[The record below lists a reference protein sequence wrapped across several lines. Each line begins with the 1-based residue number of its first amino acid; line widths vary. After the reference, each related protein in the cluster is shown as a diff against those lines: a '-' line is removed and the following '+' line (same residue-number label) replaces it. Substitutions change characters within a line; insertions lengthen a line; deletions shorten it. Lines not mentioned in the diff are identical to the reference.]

1 MRIMLLLAA
10 LVLWSTTESTRADS
24 SPEDLLRQTAAVVTD
39 TLQEEHTALEQ
50 DPRRVY
56 ELMDRILFP
65 HVDMPRLA
73 RLVLGR
79 HWRQATPE
87 QRSRFTEEFKLLLQ
101 RTYAAAIQS
110 YIGEITEQ
118 APQVDI
124 RYQPVRE
131 DPEAGEAL
139 VRTVIETPRGKSY
152 AVDYRMH
159 RRDAEWK
166 IYDIIIEGISL
177 LTNYRTS
184 FAAEAQRVGVDGLIA
199 ELAERNRQSAR
210 AEPTELG
217 RQPQPKGAE

>member
-1 MRIMLLLAA
+1 MRIMLVLTA
-10 LVLWSTTESTRADS
+10 LVLWSASEFARADN

-39 TLQEEHTALEQ
+39 TLQEERTALEQ
-50 DPRRVY
+50 DPRRIY

-79 HWRQATPE
+79 YWRQATPE
-87 QRSRFTEEFKLLLQ
+87 QRSRFTEEFKRLLQ
-101 RTYAAAIQS
+101 RTYATAIQT
-110 YIGEITEQ
+110 YIDEITEQ
-118 APQVDI
+118 APRVNI
-124 RYQPVRE
+124 SYQPTRV
-131 DPEAGEAL
+131 DPETGEAL
-139 VRTVIETPRGKSY
+139 VRTVIETPRGRSY

-159 RRDAEWK
+159 RREEGWK

-199 ELAERNRQSAR
+199 ELAERNRRSAGTEP
-210 AEPTELG
+210 AEVGGQL
-217 RQPQPKGAE
+217 QPKGAE